1 MAMKLNSSFNHF
13 LAETVNLSSFGLDK
27 LQTSVD
33 AIYAALRADDEVG
46 GLIKSKIPQGSWA
59 HKTIIKPKPGLEF
72 DADVLIQF
80 TEVAAWNEDP
90 RSYRNTLDDALAR
103 NGTYRD
109 MPRERKCRCVR
120 LNYAGDFHVDLV
132 PYVVHAD
139 GSETIINADENAF
152 EPTNPSGFTAWM
164 AKKDE
169 ISGGDLRKV
178 IRIMKY
184 LRDHK
189 GTFTGTRSIILTT
202 LLGERVDASAVAAN
216 PGCYSDV
223 PTTLVRV
230 TEDLDA
236 WMQARP
242 QRPPIEDPSNS
253 GATFDHRW
261 SDETYRVLRDRI
273 HTHGGDFR
281 DAYDDPDE
289 DSSLEKWRAL
299 FGDGFGPPPA
309 KKSAAAFGAVPTA
322 APPRSGRAG

>member
-1 MAMKLNSSFNHF
+1 MKLISSFNNF
-13 LAETVNLSSFGLDK
+13 LTETVNLDK
-27 LQTSVD
+27 TRLGKLGDSVD
-33 AIYAALRADDEVG
+33 AIYSTLRSDDEIGELVMA
-46 GLIKSKIPQGSWA
+46 KIPQGSWA

-72 DADVLIQF
+72 DADVLIKF
-80 TEVAAWNEDP
+80 AEVAAWNEDP
-90 RSYRNTLDDALAR
+90 RSYRNAVDDALAR
-103 NGTYRD
+103 SGTYKD
-109 MPRERKCRCVR
+109 KPRERKCRCVR
-120 LNYAGDFHVDLV
+120 LEYAGDFHVDLV

-152 EPTNPSGFTAWM
+152 EPTNPRGFTAWM
-164 AKKDE
+164 AEKDT
-169 ISGGDLRKV
+169 IADGALRKV

-189 GTFTGTRSIILTT
+189 STFTGTRSIILTT
-202 LLGERVDASAVAAN
+202 LLGERVDASAVAAD

-223 PTTLVRV
+223 PTTLVRL

-242 QRPPIEDPSNS
+242 KRPPIEDPSNS

-273 HTHGGDFR
+273 HAYARDFR
-281 DAYDDPDE
+281 DAYDDPDD

-309 KKSAAAFGAVPTA
+309 KKSGAAFGAVPAA
-322 APPRSGRAG
+322 APSRSGRAG